1 MYYKY
6 ILKKFIAAILSL
18 CLVYPQALGQVLL
31 SEKNSKTYIDTFN
44 QTRAELSGK
53 LNEMAA
59 KNTENILAQKSI
71 GQIAQKLSELASQ
84 SYDSQKTEEFN
95 TFLNAHIK
103 QVSEAI
109 KNNDEDANVLYGVV
123 LPQMY
128 PTNKISGA
136 ARKEVRKIYADV
148 WEQCRQNPADKNCP
162 FEKLG
167 TSFLMLSL
175 NEESPVFVEKLAEFV
190 LNENLDEMQ
199 RQELLQYAAPIFA
212 YKNNRQELKKIIESL
227 TRRTPSINLN
237 EAYFD
242 PFSYTKALDN
252 VYRFNKETFRHKD
265 GVIEGAK
272 AYFKEPFPEYQY
284 LPKET
289 SILIELNKEKI
300 NKMQTNLQRQKE
312 ESKPIIKESVVLDE
326 MLKYAVAKH
335 KGKQEP
341 YALVQ
346 ALKAY
351 ADFFGDSDQN
361 WQEAFTYIYTLPLNS
376 SPAAEMY
383 RAAIVGEL
391 AAFAPAGMEQRDEFK
406 KYFSVAL
413 SNAYFETK
421 RSKYIKEEEKA
432 PLQNALAESY
442 FLINGIYKDNA
453 QIVSSGG
460 IKAEIRSTNKGKDL
474 WASLVDI
481 KDSPTESAVN
491 LLMFLS
497 IAGGLVKSSSKL
509 LPKLG
514 GAAQRAYFSL
524 GAKSIAGYTQRTKR
538 IYGALKYLAQKNNMP
553 LAQYALK
560 NYKYRTAMKI
570 AENNGIKMV
579 EGMPTKEFFASPYLT
594 SAKAPEILRISK
606 DIKQASSLGISALG
620 KGGTVPTLLKNKE
633 EAGLF
638 SSYANDYKKG
648 MDLSKY
654 NLALSDIK
662 KNVTAVSLNVNA
674 AGAAAQS
681 AAANTAIPQ
690 YSLNLPRSVLYSSKT
705 KGLVGLM
712 QNEAFVNDYRYLN
725 KLYKTALKEG
735 ISFFNPINGKIYGND
750 LPFFPKNGFIY
761 KTKQIAGRLPSMFG
775 AGKPKFFTNFLGKTA
790 GEGGPVIPDN
800 LGNTFIK
807 MSSGN
812 NPFLTSLKSFNHSDI
827 AFLAKDNLKL
837 SLMKNTLSQWY
848 FNTKALWLSANSN
861 IANSVLKVITP
872 QNAELSA
879 TVINYQ
885 GIPFVI
891 TSGHNMAE
899 GSFVTLK
906 TNNGNYYTGAVQTLN
921 KQRMQDVS
929 LIEIADAKANNFWS
943 EVGKGFPLY
952 TGVVPAGSK
961 ITTYGISNDKVL
973 AKDGYYKGLSEGPA
987 IMHRSTYNGKMGF
1000 CGAPVFY
1007 TDLLGNAHLMGI
1019 HQGHDFAR
1027 PLTLAKWFNKP
1038 SSLQV
1043 TANSIA
1049 NFFDTKVL
1057 PKIPDINIKEPTQL
1071 WKENPKF
1078 RQSQSFNFPLQSK
1091 TPFQYGLFEDAK
1103 LPSLKKILRNLD
1115 KNKDLYYQTVSA
1127 LDLRATDFP
1136 LSSSNISYFPFLLD
1150 ILYKQNMNIAVKP
1163 FNFMLSVLF
1172 YPDFFQSMNNI
1183 SNQAN
1188 MINKVMDKFYS
1199 SISLSDPKSLYQN
1212 FTYTQNALATEIL
1225 KKKGAPFLAPQ
1236 IMPPLTQLPKPLT
1249 RAQKLLGNLREQY
1262 AKLPA
1267 ESNAEL
1273 SPFEK
1278 AIAKATVSLQY
1289 EALMAKDLYDTTFM
1303 RYEANGV
1310 LANFRF
1316 TLDNGIKIVAPVLFS
1331 AGHTFNNGGILAP
1344 LSKGNMLDRIL
1355 NPSASSL
1362 RIKPFEGNSWY
1373 KANVQ
1378 SFSPSEDLAIIDI
1391 NNPSLLERGNI
1402 IPAEIGEIY
1411 DMSSDVYSFGTVAGK
1426 PINTQGV
1433 LRGMYEQHLISS
1445 LMTMRGLSGSGLFNP
1460 DGKLI
1465 ALHDGNLFTEDLNDI
1480 RNNIGSLI
1488 YKNPKFAYQLRNIKD
1503 INSSFTPIEKI
1514 RNFVYDALKPR
1525 IEALAA
1531 QALPSNIANKSDM
1544 EITLGLNATS
1554 IKNISLSQNAASQM
1568 SQVLNPKQLFFNK
1581 PMAIQLN
1588 SLETPDSKNPS
1599 DNYRQLSLFWEEPPP
1614 AEHFTS
1620 PVPPI
1625 PQTPN
1630 TVIGKHI
1637 IPPPAYY
1644 PKTGFS
1650 PDALDLPRGVP
1661 SSAGSVFKIGNYG
1674 VPYYYGTA
1682 LGFGK
1687 GFILSIFP
1695 YNPVA
1700 RAKGDFVLLNQFT
1713 KRKGVAELVY
1723 SEPLKNYLDKYM
1735 DKYLSLLVPRN
1746 PGFFKG
1752 VMTFKLPSE
1761 KIITPGTPLIT
1772 QGYMDGYRYNIFN
1785 AEVHN
1790 ASDMH
1795 AGPFEEKLIYAHT
1808 DNVMGKSSADALT
1821 LKDKNKIWDLQGM
1834 AYYKI
1839 KPSYSDAWMN
1849 YGIPYDEY
1857 YESGVIIPGYT
1868 MFIPPHFIKSFLTR
1882 AYFDLE
1888 KSLNLANPRNRTILL
1903 NLENSINPKQTDKNS
1918 IPIFPSGQVNNSEAA
1933 APVTAFAPITPQ
1945 PQKTLPQKGT
1955 NLRNNFVN
1963 YNNLVDSFKSQNH
1976 SVWNEIYSN
1985 AKDDIMKVNMF
1996 SLESSLME
2004 VKSNFAAS
2012 QRENPVFGG
2021 KDLLNNKFV
2030 YRGYKMERSDMQ
2042 RFLNNG
2048 ELPLGIYQ
2056 KAFVGTAYQGA
2067 TFAFTFLSPDSV
2079 QRKYT
2084 SPLNI
2089 ETKPALDRFTLE
2101 EKHLFTVF
2109 KISTENKNTFL
2120 YDEIEKDFYINPDRN
2135 SPDIIR
2141 EVYVFDVD
2149 KKVFIKLSPQ
2159 EFRESLQF
2167 SFKLNPPKS

>member
-1 MYYKY
+1 M
-6 ILKKFIAAILSL
+6 LKKFIAALLSL

-44 QTRAELSGK
+44 QTRADLSGK

-59 KNTENILAQKSI
+59 KNTQTTIARKSI
-71 GQIAQKLSELASQ
+71 GEIAQKLSELAAQ

-95 TFLNAHIK
+95 VLLNAHLK

-109 KNNDEDANVLYGVV
+109 KNNNEDANVLYGVV

-136 ARKEVRKIYADV
+136 ARQEVKKIYANV

-175 NEESPVFVEKLAEFV
+175 DEDNPVSVEKLTGFV
-190 LNENLDEMQ
+190 LNKNLDEPQ

-212 YKNNRQELKKIIESL
+212 YGNNRQELKKIIENL
-227 TRRTPSINLN
+227 TSRTPSINLE

-242 PFSYTKALDN
+242 PFSYVKALDN
-252 VYRFNKETFRHKD
+252 VYRFNKETILHKD
-265 GVIEGAK
+265 GAVEGAK
-272 AYFKEPFPEYQY
+272 AYFKEPFAEYQY

-289 SILIELNKEKI
+289 SVLIELNKEKLA
-300 NKMQTNLQRQKE
+300 KMQSNLQRQKDE
-312 ESKPIIKESVVLDE
+312 AKPIIKENAVLDE
-326 MLKYAVAKH
+326 ILKYALTKSKAT
-335 KGKQEP
+335 QEP

-351 ADFFGDSDQN
+351 ADFFGDTEQN
-361 WQEAFTYIYTLPLNS
+361 WKDAFAYIYTLPLNS

-383 RAAIVGEL
+383 RVAIVGEL
-391 AAFAPAGMEQRDEFK
+391 AAFAPAGMGQRDEFK
-406 KYFSVAL
+406 KYFSAAL

-442 FLINGIYKDNA
+442 FLINGIYTDNA

-460 IKAEIRSTNKGKDL
+460 IRAEIRSTNKEKNL
-474 WASLVDI
+474 WASLVDV
-481 KDSPTESAVN
+481 KDSPTESALN
-491 LLMFLS
+491 LWMFLS
-497 IAGGLVKSSSKL
+497 LAGGLVKSSNRL
-509 LPKLG
+509 LPKL
-514 GAAQRAYFSL
+514 AITAKSAYASL
-524 GAKSIAGYTQRTKR
+524 GAKSIAAYTQRTKR
-538 IYGALKYLAQKNNMP
+538 IYGALKYLSQKNQMP

-560 NYKYRTAMKI
+560 NAKYRNAMKI
-570 AENNGIKMV
+570 AEKGGIKMV
-579 EGMPTKEFFASPYLT
+579 EGMPTGEYFASPYLT

-606 DIKQASSLGISALG
+606 DIKQASSLGLNALG

-633 EAGLF
+633 EAGLIY
-638 SSYANDYKKG
+638 SYAKDYKNG
-648 MDLSKY
+648 LNLSKY
-654 NLALSDIK
+654 ELTVNNIK

-674 AGAAAQS
+674 AGAAAQDA
-681 AAANTAIPQ
+681 AAANAAIPQ
-690 YSLNLPRSVLYSSKT
+690 YSFNLPRSVLYSSKT
-705 KGLVGLM
+705 KDLIGLM

-725 KLYKTALKEG
+725 KLYKTALDKG
-735 ISFFNPINGKIYGND
+735 ISFYNPIKGKIYGDD
-750 LPFFPKNGFIY
+750 LSFFPKEGFIY
-761 KTKQIAGRLPSMFG
+761 KTKQIAGRLPSAFN
-775 AGKPKFFTNFLGKTA
+775 AQKPSFFTNFLSKATGK
-790 GEGGPVIPDN
+790 GGLFIP
-800 LGNTFIK
+800 GSPRNTFIK

-812 NPFLTSLKSFNHSDI
+812 NPFLMPMKDFDHSDI
-827 AFLAKDNLKL
+827 VFLAKDNLQF

-848 FNTKALWLSANSN
+848 FNAKALWLPSNPN

-879 TVINYQ
+879 TVINYE

-929 LIEIADAKANNFWS
+929 LIEIADAKANNFWN

-952 TGVVPAGSK
+952 LGVVPAGSK
-961 ITTYGISNDKVL
+961 ITTYGISNDKVQ
-973 AKDGYYKGLSEGPA
+973 ARKAYYEGLSEGPA
-987 IMHRSTYNGKMGF
+987 IMHRSTYNAKMGF

-1007 TDLLGNAHLMGI
+1007 TDLLGNSHLIGI

-1027 PLTLAKWFNKP
+1027 PLTLQKWLNKP

-1057 PKIPDINIKEPTQL
+1057 PQIPDISIKEPTQL
-1071 WKENPKF
+1071 WKTNPKF
-1078 RQSQSFNFPLQSK
+1078 RNQGLRFPLQNEN
-1091 TPFQYGLFEDAK
+1091 PFEPGLFEDAK

-1127 LDLRATDFP
+1127 LDLNATDFP
-1136 LSSSNISYFPFLLD
+1136 LNSSNISYFPFLLD
-1150 ILYKQNMNIAVKP
+1150 ILYRLNMSIAVKP
-1163 FNFMLSVLF
+1163 LNFMLSVLL
-1172 YPDFFQSMNNI
+1172 YPDFFQNMNNI

-1188 MINKVMDKFYS
+1188 IMNKAMDKLYS
-1199 SISLSDPKSLYQN
+1199 SISTGEPKSLYQN

-1225 KKKGAPFLAPQ
+1225 KSPFLAPQ
-1236 IMPPLTQLPKPLT
+1236 VMPPLTQTPKPLT
-1249 RAQKLLGNLREQY
+1249 RAQKLLSNLRAQY

-1267 ESNAEL
+1267 AENAEL

-1278 AIAKATVSLQY
+1278 AMAKATVSMQY
-1289 EALMAKDLYDTTFM
+1289 EVPTAKTLYDTTFM
-1303 RYEANGV
+1303 RHEFNGV
-1310 LANFRF
+1310 LAKFLF
-1316 TLDNGIKIVAPVLFS
+1316 TLDNGIRVAVPTLLSTGHPFINSGFS
-1331 AGHTFNNGGILAP
+1331 AP
-1344 LSKGNMLDRIL
+1344 LSESNMLERIF

-1362 RIKPFEGNSWY
+1362 RIKPFEGKSWH
-1373 KANVQ
+1373 KAKLKSYNT
-1378 SFSPSEDLAIIDI
+1378 SEDLAIIDI

-1402 IPAEIGEIY
+1402 IPAEIGGIY
-1411 DMSSDVYSFGTVAGK
+1411 DMPSDVYSFGNVAGK

-1433 LRGMYEQHLISS
+1433 LRGMHEQHLISS
-1445 LMTMRGLSGSGLFNP
+1445 LMTMKGLSGSGLFNQ

-1465 ALHDGNLFTEDLNDI
+1465 ALHDGSLFANDLNDRI
-1480 RNNIGSLI
+1480 NEIGSLI
-1488 YKNPKFAYQLRNIKD
+1488 YKNPKFAYQLRDIKD
-1503 INSSFTPIEKI
+1503 INSSFTPMEKI
-1514 RNFVYDALKPR
+1514 RSFVYDELKSR
-1525 IEALAA
+1525 IETLVTKY
-1531 QALPSNIANKSDM
+1531 LPADIANKPNV
-1544 EITLGLNATS
+1544 EITFGLNATS
-1554 IKNISLSQNAASQM
+1554 IKNISLGTARQIPQKPSLILKRLS
-1568 SQVLNPKQLFFNK
+1568 FNK
-1581 PMAIQLN
+1581 PMTKQLN
-1588 SLETPDSKNPS
+1588 SLQTPIGKKPS
-1599 DNYRQLSLFWEEPPP
+1599 DNYSQLSLFGEDPPP
-1614 AEHFTS
+1614 AQS
-1620 PVPPI
+1620 SANSAPPI

-1630 TVIGKHI
+1630 TVVGKHI

-1650 PDALDLPRGVP
+1650 PDALDLPRGIP
-1661 SSAGSVFKIGNYG
+1661 SSAGSVFKIGNKA
-1674 VPYYYGTA
+1674 VPYYLGTA

-1695 YNPVA
+1695 YNPA
-1700 RAKGDFVLLNQFT
+1700 QRAKGDFSVLNQFT
-1713 KRKGVAELVY
+1713 KRKGSAELIY
-1723 SEPLKNYLDKYM
+1723 SEPLKNYLDKDM
-1735 DKYLSLLVPRN
+1735 DKYFSLLVPKN

-1752 VMTFKLPSE
+1752 IMTFKLPSE
-1761 KIITPGTPLIT
+1761 QIIPPGAPLIT
-1772 QGYMDGYRYNIFN
+1772 QGYMDQYRYNIFN

-1790 ASDMH
+1790 ASDMR
-1795 AGPFEEKLIYAHT
+1795 AGPYEEKLIYAHT
-1808 DNVMGKSSADALT
+1808 GNVMGKSSADALT
-1821 LKDKNKIWDLQGM
+1821 LKDKNKVWDLQGM

-1839 KPSYSDAWMN
+1839 KPSPSDAWMY

-1857 YESGVIIPGYT
+1857 HDGSVIIPGYT
-1868 MFIPPHFIKSFLTR
+1868 MFIPPRFIKSFLTR

-1888 KSLNLANPRNRTILL
+1888 KSLDPANPRNKKILL

-1918 IPIFPSGQVNNSEAA
+1918 IPIFPSGQVNNAEAA
-1933 APVTAFAPITPQ
+1933 APAAAFAPINPQ
-1945 PQKTLPQKGT
+1945 PQKTLPQKGM

-1963 YNNLVDSFKSQNH
+1963 YNELMNNFKNQNP
-1976 SVWNEIYSN
+1976 SIWNDIYTKAKNDIIKINMLSASSYLADAEI
-1985 AKDDIMKVNMF
+1985 A
-1996 SLESSLME
+1996 
-2004 VKSNFAAS
+2004 FAAS
-2012 QRENPVFGG
+2012 QKENATFGG
-2021 KDLLNNKFV
+2021 KDLLDNKFV
-2030 YRGYKMERSDMQ
+2030 YRGYKMQRGDMQ
-2042 RFLNNG
+2042 RFIKDG
-2048 ELPLGIYQ
+2048 ELPLGIYK

-2079 QRKYT
+2079 KRKYL

-2089 ETKPALDRFTLE
+2089 DAKPALDRFTLE
-2101 EKHLFTVF
+2101 EKHLFTIF
-2109 KISTENKNTFL
+2109 KISTKDKNAFL

-2135 SPDIIR
+2135 SPSLIS
-2141 EVYVFDVD
+2141 EVYVFDAE
-2149 KKVFIKLSPQ
+2149 KKTFIKLSVQ

-2167 SFKLNPPKS
+2167 SFNL